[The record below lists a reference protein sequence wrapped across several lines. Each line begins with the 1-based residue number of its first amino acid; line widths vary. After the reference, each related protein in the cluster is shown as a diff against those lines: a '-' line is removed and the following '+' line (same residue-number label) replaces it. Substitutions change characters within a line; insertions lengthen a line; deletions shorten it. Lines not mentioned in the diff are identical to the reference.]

1 MLRRI
6 DWASDFAGHIGERNV
21 IEVADPTLGPLLRPE
36 THQAMRRAGSRGDAM
51 TLLLTSP
58 EFQRR

>member
-1 MLRRI
+1 MRRV
-6 DWASDFAGHIGERNV
+6 DWSYVLAGRASSADPMQ
-21 IEVADPTLGPLLRPE
+21 VADAALGPLLRPA
-36 THQAMRRAGSRGDAM
+36 THTAMAGAGARRDAL